1 MAQPNKGIT
10 VGQYKPVGVHDP
22 GNVRCLALDIGP
34 TNTRAIETVT
44 SLAQFLDDHP
54 ISITLP
60 DGSVRRFTADEP
72 PCVAT
77 VAKWLR
83 EVTPEYQALA
93 AHERALATAPAS
105 AVRATV
111 KYLRQARSGM
121 PAGQ

>member
-1 MAQPNKGIT
+1 M
-10 VGQYKPVGVHDP
+10 
-22 GNVRCLALDIGP
+22 
-34 TNTRAIETVT
+34 
-44 SLAQFLDDHP
+44 
-54 ISITLP
+54 P

-93 AHERALATAPAS
+93 AHERVLAAAPAS

-111 KYLRQARSGM
+111 KYLREARSGL
-121 PAGQ
+121 PAVQ